1 MLAAFKPLRWLA
13 LIGILLIVAT
23 GCART
28 VERNKVNSRRVL
40 FQFSVQGNLAL
51 SNPNV
56 TYYIVINAPKTPT
69 VSVDA
74 ATQGPRINGSNVN
87 FPNSALEGRLPFTNP
102 PLGADVES
110 IWTHF
115 YFIQGSADGKGTI
128 GLAHKLDNGSIEIVQ
143 RNYADA
149 LWSQLSP
156 STLQIQLLLSD
167 LGYTDPAT
175 EAPANLTFNLASSDN
190 FETGYGFV
198 FDWWKGN
205 LPFAVNTAATGT
217 PISDTDITPNLV
229 LRQIPGKPIPTL
241 PTGVQVSQVN
251 IIGYEYRV
259 LEL

>member
-1 MLAAFKPLRWLA
+1 MQAQLKQIRWA
-13 LIGILLIVAT
+13 ILILILLFAS

-28 VERNKVNSRRVL
+28 VERNKVNSRRIL
-40 FQFSVQGNLAL
+40 FQFSVEGSLAL
-51 SNPNV
+51 NNPNI
-56 TYYIVINAPKTPT
+56 TYYIVINAPKTPN
-69 VSVDA
+69 VAVDA
-74 ATQGPRINGSNVN
+74 ATQGPRINGANVN

-115 YFIQGSADGKGTI
+115 YFIQGTADGKGTI
-128 GLAHKLDNGSIEIVQ
+128 GLGRKLENGGVEIVQ

-149 LWSQLSP
+149 LWSQTSQSSLE
-156 STLQIQLLLSD
+156 IQLLLSD
-167 LGYTDPAT
+167 LGYKDPAT
-175 EAPANLTFNLASSDN
+175 EAPNNLTFNLASSDN
-190 FETGYGFV
+190 FDTGFGFV

-217 PISDTDITPNLV
+217 PISDLDITPNLV
-229 LRQIPGKPIPTL
+229 MRLIPGKPQPVL

-251 IIGYEYRV
+251 LVGYEYRV